1 MENGAFRSVTPS
13 QSHCFDC
20 YAFGFFVVNIQALYI
35 EDALTVV
42 YMLVY
47 KSLLFA

>member
-1 MENGAFRSVTPS
+1 MVRSD
-13 QSHCFDC
+13 QSLLANHI
-20 YAFGFFVVNIQALYI
+20 ALIAMPFGFFVVNIHALYI